1 MARSAYDIVIIGD
14 LRLPGATARAIAE
27 EVRAQAKAG
36 YRTADLLAG
45 GKTDGVK
52 KVGTQEMGDAI
63 VKELDRL
70 A

>member
-1 MARSAYDIVIIGD
+1 MATVLA
-14 LRLPGATARAIAE
+14 RLN
-27 EVRAQAKAG
+27 
-36 YRTADLLAG
+36 RTATGEYAQLAAVTEDERACDLLVG
-45 GKTDGVK
+45 NTQGTK

>member
-1 MARSAYDIVIIGD
+1 MLDEAVGNV
-14 LRLPGATARAIAE
+14 LAT
-27 EVRAQAKAG
+27 G
-36 YRTADLLAG
+36 YRTADLLGG
-45 GKTDGVK
+45 GKQDGVK

>member
-1 MARSAYDIVIIGD
+1 MLA
-14 LRLPGATARAIAE
+14 
-27 EVRAQAKAG
+27 AG

-45 GKTDGVK
+45 GKSEGVK

-70 A
+70 V

>member
-1 MARSAYDIVIIGD
+1 
-14 LRLPGATARAIAE
+14 
-27 EVRAQAKAG
+27 
-36 YRTADLLAG
+36 LAG

-70 A
+70 V

>member
-1 MARSAYDIVIIGD
+1 MDRCRIGD
-14 LRLPGATARAIAE
+14 RYGETGDLPVGNTA
-27 EVRAQAKAG
+27 G
-36 YRTADLLAG
+36 T
-45 GKTDGVK
+45 K

>member
-1 MARSAYDIVIIGD
+1 
-14 LRLPGATARAIAE
+14 
-27 EVRAQAKAG
+27 
-36 YRTADLLAG
+36 LAG
-45 GKTDGVK
+45 GKTPDVK